1 MKRSNNKY
9 IPVIVFIVLLLITWA
24 EEIYIGEGHWHQYLS
39 MPEHKIFRFIIR
51 GCYLLIVFCF
61 GYFGLSFLPMNW
73 PKKLWIV
80 SYALAFLAAGLRII
94 IDILFPRFFSFNLFN
109 FFSEFYIILFTPFP
123 YLFLWAISFLFS
135 KIVSKNS
142 NGDKKESAANN

>member
-9 IPVIVFIVLLLITWA
+9 IPVIVFIVLLLITWS

-39 MPEHKIFRFIIR
+39 MPEHKNFRFIIR

-94 IDILFPRFFSFNLFN
+94 INIFFPLFFSFNLLN
-109 FFSEFYIILFTPFP
+109 FFSEFYIILFTPLP
-123 YLFLWAISFLFS
+123 YLFLWTLYFFQ
-135 KIVSKNS
+135 
-142 NGDKKESAANN
+142 KKPTEDV